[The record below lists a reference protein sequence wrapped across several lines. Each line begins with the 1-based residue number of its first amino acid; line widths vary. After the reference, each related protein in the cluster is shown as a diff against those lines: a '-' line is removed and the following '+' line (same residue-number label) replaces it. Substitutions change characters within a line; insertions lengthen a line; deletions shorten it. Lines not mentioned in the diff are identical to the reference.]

1 MTAAPSAINTK
12 PLGTEFIIGALAAV
26 GAGFF
31 TNPIDVIKVRLQL
44 QGELEARN
52 SYNKIYKNTLH
63 AGYLIAKHEGVLA
76 LQAGIVPALYFQVVL
91 NGIRLGVYNSAKKYD
106 LITNKKGNTDV
117 LSTAI
122 VTGTAGSIGAVLGSP
137 FYMLKTQLQSQ
148 SAQTIAVG
156 YQHNHLGTW
165 YAFKSL
171 WKEGGIVAL
180 YRGWYANIP
189 RVFVGSATQLTT
201 FGLAADWLRSL
212 QVSIHYKVMGKKC
225 NVNWNVYDFFQIL
238 PNQPILLTFLASMI
252 GGSCV
257 ALTMQPFDV
266 LATRLYNQR
275 IDAGGKGSLYNGL
288 LDAIIKIFR
297 KEGLTGL
304 YKGIFPTWMR
314 IAPHTV
320 LCLVFYE
327 KLDQLYCMS
336 RS

>member
-1 MTAAPSAINTK
+1 MTAAPNTSISR
-12 PLGTEFIIGALAAV
+12 PPGIEFAIGALAAV

-52 SYNKIYKNTLH
+52 TYKKIYKNTLH
-63 AGYLIAKHEGVLA
+63 AGYLIAKHEGITA

-91 NGIRLGVYNSAKKYD
+91 NGIRLGIYNTAKKYD
-106 LITNKKGNTDV
+106 LITNDKGDTDILKTV
-117 LSTAI
+117 I
-122 VTGTAGSIGAVLGSP
+122 ITGTSGSVGAVLGSP
-137 FYMLKTQLQSQ
+137 FYMVKTQLQAK

-156 YQHNHLGTW
+156 YQHNYSGTW
-165 YAFKSL
+165 SAFKSL

-212 QVSIHYKVMGKKC
+212 QVFT
-225 NVNWNVYDFFQIL
+225 D
-238 PNQPILLTFLASMI
+238 QPIFLTFLASII

-266 LATRLYNQR
+266 LATRLYNQQT
-275 IDAGGKGSLYNGL
+275 DVGGKGTLYNGL
-288 LDAIIKIFR
+288 LDAIIKILR
-297 KEGLTGL
+297 TEGLSGL
-304 YKGIFPTWMR
+304 YKGIFPTWLR

-327 KLDQLYCMS
+327 KLDQLYNILQN
-336 RS
+336 